1 MASQLR
7 AMIAQ
12 HARRLALVAAVAFA
26 QTVSGQTAR
35 SGWLPRQE
43 RLAAELTAAQRA
55 EALAVVDRIVR
66 VFQRVPELAN
76 PSGFEIQP
84 TVSGGVRPL
93 GPDGQV
99 KDQSVMEYVLTLSIY
114 RPSKVVAGEGCGC
127 IEIRINQYP
136 AAELRDASGR
146 PIYVESPRAREP
158 VGSPEEKADIF
169 YQVPV
174 ALQVYGELWGPKRD
188 ITPGRPERSG
198 ASVLLVGDGE
208 LPWLPVSRETFYEA
222 ARIEREG
229 KDGRKQDG
237 MRAGLAKTPYE
248 HWIAEA
254 PQRKEIRDGQLAAA
268 RRSLSAAEYEKF
280 RQTIEDTDRQVA
292 EQLRKQDAVDRET
305 NRTSVNKMNTAR
317 DAFQIEL
324 DRMTPDERRMPT
336 YINDGLTEGPIA
348 TGRRIVSNPA
358 PPAWRVFT
366 PNENFFR
373 ARRSPVEVRSIRVHI
388 GISGTGLVP
397 SVRNALLKTFQTL
410 DWGAIK
416 ALAEPVR

>member
-1 MASQLR
+1 MSNAF
-7 AMIAQ
+7 A
-12 HARRLALVAAVAFA
+12 RLARHLVVTLAVAAPPI
-26 QTVSGQTAR
+26 SGQTTR
-35 SGWLPRQE
+35 SGWLPRE
-43 RLAAELTAAQRA
+43 GRLATELTATQRA
-55 EALAVVDRIVR
+55 EALATVDKIVR

-84 TVSGGVRPL
+84 RVNGGFRPI
-93 GPDGQV
+93 GADGQV
-99 KDQSVMEYVLTLSIY
+99 MNQHVMEYLLSFTFF
-114 RPSKVVAGEGCGC
+114 RPSRAVAGEGCGC

-146 PIYVESPRAREP
+146 PVYVESPRARVP
-158 VGSPEEKADIF
+158 VGSPEETADIF
-169 YQVPV
+169 YKVPV

-188 ITPGRPERSG
+188 IRPGRPERSG

-248 HWIAEA
+248 HWMAEA

-280 RQTIEDTDRQVA
+280 RQTIEDTDRQVG
-292 EQLRKQDAVDRET
+292 EQLRKQDAVDREN
-305 NRTSVNKMNTAR
+305 NRTSVNAMNTAR

-324 DRMTPDERRMPT
+324 DRMTPEERRMPT

-348 TGRRIVSNPA
+348 TGRRIVSDPA
-358 PPAWRVFT
+358 PPAWRVLT
-366 PNENFFR
+366 PNEIFFR

-388 GISGTGLVP
+388 AIEGTGLAP
-397 SVRNALLKTFQTL
+397 NVRSALLKTFQTL